1 MTLMTRIQGKEALIK
16 KGLTWIALAISLI
29 VFINLSSIFTTPSQL
44 MVDDFVEYWSSAKL
58 NLTQGNPYNP
68 VQEAQIQYQIGRVE
82 NIPLMM
88 YNPPWTL
95 LIAMPMA
102 LFPYPVS
109 RALWFLLQVAIIF
122 GCARLLWRLYK
133 GSPARPWIA
142 WLVAFT
148 MAPTLQ
154 LLKMGQISG
163 MLFLGITAF
172 LYFHQKKKGWLA
184 GLSVG
189 LLFIK
194 PHTLF
199 LFLAVYALW
208 CLKTR
213 NWSYIGGTLLAL
225 TGATL
230 IAVAVNP
237 LVLGQYIQAMPLI
250 TLNIFF
256 PATWGTLLRMIFGQ
270 DKFWLQYIPPVLGLV
285 WLLWYWW
292 KNRKTWE
299 WIDHLPLLIFV
310 SAITTAYGWVCDQTV
325 IVLPMI
331 GMSVVFF
338 QGKWT
343 SKKAIIVGV
352 YILINCVAAFLRV
365 LQVYF
370 FWLSAAYLILYLVA
384 RPDKK
389 EPRVN
394 LEPIPTESLSS

>member
-1 MTLMTRIQGKEALIK
+1 
-16 KGLTWIALAISLI
+16 
-29 VFINLSSIFTTPSQL
+29 
-44 MVDDFVEYWSSAKL
+44 
-58 NLTQGNPYNP
+58 
-68 VQEAQIQYQIGRVE
+68 
-82 NIPLMM
+82 
-88 YNPPWTL
+88 
-95 LIAMPMA
+95 
-102 LFPYPVS
+102 
-109 RALWFLLQVAIIF
+109 
-122 GCARLLWRLYK
+122 
-133 GSPARPWIA
+133 GSPARLWIA

-148 MAPTLQ
+148 MAPVLQ

-163 MLFLGITAF
+163 LLFLGITAF

-213 NWSYIGGTLLAL
+213 SWSYIGGTLLAL